1 MVQSQK
7 NKYLKK
13 KKRVES
19 ETKKSG
25 NGFILKTI
33 ALPLFVAIISQIHVF
48 PLLPQQW
55 ENMNLRFKTRL
66 VHAP

>member
-13 KKRVES
+13 KRVES
-19 ETKKSG
+19 ETEKSG

-33 ALPLFVAIISQIHVF
+33 ALPLFVAIISQVHVF